1 MKIRNFKEKGKLT
14 TLYSTCAVLP
24 LWPLKFCYYKRL
36 WLSIN
41 FKWVSLAYHIDQLQ
55 MKKRLPFLLALE
67 NPENDWEKFSFVN
80 NSEGLRARAFVQVL
94 G

>member
-1 MKIRNFKEKGKLT
+1 
-14 TLYSTCAVLP
+14 
-24 LWPLKFCYYKRL
+24 
-36 WLSIN
+36 
-41 FKWVSLAYHIDQLQ
+41 
-55 MKKRLPFLLALE
+55 MKKRLPILLALE